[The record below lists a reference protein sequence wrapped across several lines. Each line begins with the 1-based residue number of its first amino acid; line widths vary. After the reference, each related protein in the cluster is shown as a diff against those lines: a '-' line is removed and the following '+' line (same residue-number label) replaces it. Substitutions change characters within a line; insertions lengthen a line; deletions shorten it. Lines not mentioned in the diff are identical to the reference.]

1 MGKLTWQQLGM
12 IFEGS
17 FDVTPNEAS
26 EIISDYLFSKNWVGD
41 KNKTGRMWQ
50 DQFTCAAFV
59 WYLKEVEKYRKKNRI
74 AFTTAVKRMCSEDH
88 PEHMFF
94 IQTARLG
101 KLKPKRFNDLVGIW
115 KLLPFVKQK
124 KKTYSKGYAAQ
135 LKVVAKKH
143 KKYQNE
149 AQELELLRKRSAQI
163 LADRRK

>member
-1 MGKLTWQQLGM
+1 
-12 IFEGS
+12 
-17 FDVTPNEAS
+17 
-26 EIISDYLFSKNWVGD
+26 
-41 KNKTGRMWQ
+41 MWQ

-74 AFTTAVKRMCSEDH
+74 AFTTAVKRMCSENH
-88 PEHMFF
+88 PEHTFF
-94 IQTARLG
+94 ILTAKLG
-101 KLKPKRFNDLVGIW
+101 KLKPKRFSDLVGEW
-115 KLLPFVKQK
+115 KKLPFVKQ

-135 LKVVAKKH
+135 LKVVEKKH